1 MFKMFLD
8 FLSLHLIFPWYQM
21 PVVLHFL
28 HKIYQKSQSLSHT
41 QSGDSTNPE
50 PRSSTSNS
58 DMIMAAP
65 SLSDVCDSLPP
76 CGLPTPWRELGR
88 LMLDTSQD
96 QQVTL
101 SLACVSVFRG
111 LEAKVD
117 EMRGKLQK
125 TSATLASEITEM
137 NQKMTQLGT
146 HDSPSSVS
154 SLFQSTSLRTAID
167 PTVLTSVLINDD
179 LKHLKMYLSHL

>member
-1 MFKMFLD
+1 MLYIWQIKID
-8 FLSLHLIFPWYQM
+8 FY
-21 PVVLHFL
+21 
-28 HKIYQKSQSLSHT
+28 KSK
-41 QSGDSTNPE
+41 P
-50 PRSSTSNS
+50 PSSSSYS
-58 DMIMAAP
+58 DMIMASP

-111 LEAKVD
+111 LEARVD

-137 NQKMTQLGT
+137 NQKITQLRT
-146 HDSPSSVS
+146 PSSVS
-154 SLFQSTSLRTAID
+154 SLFQSTSLQTAID
-167 PTVLTSVLINDD
+167 PTVLTCVLINDH

>member
-1 MFKMFLD
+1 MLYIWQIKID
-8 FLSLHLIFPWYQM
+8 FY
-21 PVVLHFL
+21 
-28 HKIYQKSQSLSHT
+28 KSK
-41 QSGDSTNPE
+41 P
-50 PRSSTSNS
+50 PSSSSYS
-58 DMIMAAP
+58 DMIMASP

-76 CGLPTPWRELGR
+76 CGLPAPGRELGR

-111 LEAKVD
+111 LEARVD

-125 TSATLASEITEM
+125 PLQPMPLKMTEM

-154 SLFQSTSLRTAID
+154 SLFQSTSLQTAID
-167 PTVLTSVLINDD
+167 HTVLTSVLINDH